1 MENLELLNA
10 TKEMMAKMYA
20 SQEEM
25 KAIHAD
31 RNSLKEE
38 AM

>member
-1 MENLELLNA
+1 
-10 TKEMMAKMYA
+10 MMAKMYA

-38 AM
+38 AMWHVYPVLGNG